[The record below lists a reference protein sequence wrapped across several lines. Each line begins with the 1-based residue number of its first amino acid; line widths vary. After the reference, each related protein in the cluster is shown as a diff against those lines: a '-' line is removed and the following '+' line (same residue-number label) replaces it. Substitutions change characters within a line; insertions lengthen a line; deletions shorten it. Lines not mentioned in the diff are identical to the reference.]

1 MLKTKMTALFSAYL
15 KSSCFAEIKQDFMF
29 VLSILTILFQ
39 VLVLFLKK
47 KKKTIKGQ
55 KQLPKLDLIHIK
67 LTENEYKKNMIFR
80 LQFSFKPSP

>member
-1 MLKTKMTALFSAYL
+1 M
-15 KSSCFAEIKQDFMF
+15 FA
-29 VLSILTILFQ
+29 LSIPTILFQ
-39 VLVLFLKK
+39 VLVLLLKKK

-67 LTENEYKKNMIFR
+67 LTENEYKKDMIFR

>member
-29 VLSILTILFQ
+29 ALSILTILFQ

-47 KKKTIKGQ
+47 KKNNKGTKTT
-55 KQLPKLDLIHIK
+55 
-67 LTENEYKKNMIFR
+67 TETWFDTY
-80 LQFSFKPSP
+80 